1 VREAQRQLI
10 LIQLTSE
17 SQVSEER
24 MASEDV
30 DQRKNNSLGN
40 SGTVAAAKENSPKVA
55 ALDTEALAN
64 TDAQKS

>member
-1 VREAQRQLI
+1 MREAQRQLI

-40 SGTVAAAKENSPKVA
+40 SGTVAAAKENSPKV
-55 ALDTEALAN
+55 LDTEALAN

>member
-1 VREAQRQLI
+1 
-10 LIQLTSE
+10 
-17 SQVSEER
+17 

-40 SGTVAAAKENSPKVA
+40 SGTVAAAKENSPKV
-55 ALDTEALAN
+55 LDTEALAN

>member
-1 VREAQRQLI
+1 MREAQRQLI

-40 SGTVAAAKENSPKVA
+40 SGTVAAAKESSPKV
-55 ALDTEALAN
+55 LDAEALAN

>member
-30 DQRKNNSLGN
+30 DQKKNNSLGN
-40 SGTVAAAKENSPKVA
+40 SGTVAAKEISQKVDA
-55 ALDTEALAN
+55 VLGN
-64 TDAQKS
+64 TDPQKG

>member
-1 VREAQRQLI
+1 MREAQRQLI

-40 SGTVAAAKENSPKVA
+40 SGTVAAKETSPNV
-55 ALDTEALAN
+55 DVVLAN
-64 TDAQKS
+64 ADAQKS